1 MQDGVWII
9 LSGSCKF
16 PFALADRICFPIC
29 HCEAPT
35 GPWRP
40 EREARGSALGV
51 QSREGT
57 ADANQLPI
65 KWYAPIA
72 SVAAVTAQPLAAL
85 PPYGCGVPFTGSD
98 RLAGW
103 QCLQRKFIGAMPS
116 SLSLRGGRRPTWQ
129 SRSTRPDHR
138 KAIGENATAF
148 PRLPRRFAPRNDT
161 SGECRSAPAP
171 SCGLMILYK
180 ALTERRYRRN
190 RFSRFYRQ
198 PVRIGSIAPG
208 GVYPSPTIIYDFPY
222 SLSYGC
228 ISRNSPGVRPV
239 SLRNALAKAVEDGKP
254 HSAEIC
260 RTVSSVPRSRTLAF
274 ASRRRTMRA

>member
-1 MQDGVWII
+1 MQATV
-9 LSGSCKF
+9 K
-16 PFALADRICFPIC
+16 A
-29 HCEAPT
+29 AP
-35 GPWRP
+35 
-40 EREARGSALGV
+40 
-51 QSREGT
+51 
-57 ADANQLPI
+57 
-65 KWYAPIA
+65 AP
-72 SVAAVTAQPLAAL
+72 
-85 PPYGCGVPFTGSD
+85 D
-98 RLAGW
+98 
-103 QCLQRKFIGAMPS
+103 
-116 SLSLRGGRRPTWQ
+116 LSLRGGRRPTWQ

-138 KAIGENATAF
+138 KAIGENAAAF

-161 SGECRSAPAP
+161 SGSAVVHQRPPTVELPCTGRSLSAATVKFDSDCVRRHSVYIGSAFPRLPRRFAPRNDKSGGIVRSAKPLYNLPAR
-171 SCGLMILYK
+171 K

-208 GVYPSPTIIYDFPY
+208 GVCPSPTIIYDFPY

-254 HSAEIC
+254 HSAEMC